1 MTMIGQP
8 GAPARLQIKLS
19 PYSGGQLSGL
29 IGIIGP
35 KGAGKSSLAKAIKRQ
50 FNSPDMAARFRF
62 AGPIKAMVKQL
73 LLNAGVPSQKA
84 NQYVD
89 GSRKE
94 EEIHPFPV
102 DGVTAREL
110 MQTLG
115 TEWGREHVDEDLWMS
130 LGLTRGREARG
141 RGEFAMIDDV
151 RFQNEAEAI
160 RFHGGRIV
168 RVYRDGYE
176 WGEDSHSSEGG
187 LASLVPD
194 YAVENN
200 GSLEDLNTT
209 ANTLLANINFERN

>member
-1 MTMIGQP
+1 MIDQEGN
-8 GAPARLQIKLS
+8 APQFRLKLS

-50 FNSPDMAARFRF
+50 FNSPDMARRFRF

-94 EEIHPFPV
+94 EEVQPFPV
-102 DGVTAREL
+102 DGVTPRKL

-130 LGLTRGREARG
+130 LGLTRGREARS

-151 RFQNEAEAI
+151 RFPNEAEAI

-176 WGEDSHSSEGG
+176 WGEGSHASEGG

-194 YAVENN
+194 YAVKNN